1 MFVTIGISMASQCHN
16 RLSHRKQGCGYRL
29 SIVLFEH
36 QKAYNK
42 IIYVLP
48 WIKYFWSHVR
58 WFLNKF
64 HWWLRHSWKLA
75 IHPTCDQNIVI
86 NDNPYF
92 IQNIHVILGLKLIH
106 VTKSGPWWASIMHYE
121 MFQWFHSLRTTLR
134 KTANILRW
142 WTNQY
147 AMRSNPWDSSCV
159 LFDIMRAQL
168 CKSMQAC

>member
-1 MFVTIGISMASQCHN
+1 M
-16 RLSHRKQGCGYRL
+16 
-29 SIVLFEH
+29 
-36 QKAYNK
+36 
-42 IIYVLP
+42 LP

-75 IHPTCDQNIVI
+75 IHPTCDQNIVM

-92 IQNIHVILGLKLIH
+92 IQYIHVILGLKLIH

-142 WTNQY
+142 WTSTLCGPTRGTVVASYLIQCVHSYVKACKHVKLFVKCSGSENTSALQ
-147 AMRSNPWDSSCV
+147 SN
-159 LFDIMRAQL
+159 F
-168 CKSMQAC
+168 